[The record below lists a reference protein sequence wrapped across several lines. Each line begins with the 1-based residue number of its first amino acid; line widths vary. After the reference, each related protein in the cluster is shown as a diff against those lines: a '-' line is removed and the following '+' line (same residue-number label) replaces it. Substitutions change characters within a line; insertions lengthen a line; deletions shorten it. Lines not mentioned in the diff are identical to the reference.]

1 MRRTYVT
8 EDVGTIEADSGSALI
23 RWSAIFGGLILGL
36 GLLMV
41 LTSLF
46 LALAYGSGI
55 NDVRDNLSWFIGG
68 SAIAALFVGAIL
80 TGYLSGVRSAGTG
93 MLHGFALWGLLL
105 ALTLTVGIPSILN
118 VFNLGTVVTQATQG
132 LTDGD
137 GSTALWASF
146 WTLAGGFF
154 AAGIGGALGGAM
166 SRGARTHSRTVE
178 RTDDEIEAH
187 RTYGHDH
194 DHDDEV
200 VEVHRDERALDDD
213 AIVDD
218 TRTTTVRRS

>member
-8 EDVGTIEADSGSALI
+8 EDVGTIEADAGSALI

-41 LTSLF
+41 LTSLS
-46 LALAYGSGI
+46 LALAYGSEI

-68 SAIAALFVGAIL
+68 SAILALFVGAIL
-80 TGYLSGVRSAGTG
+80 TGFLSGVRSAGTG

-118 VFNLGTVVTQATQG
+118 VFNLGAVVDEATQG
-132 LTDGD
+132 LTAGD

-154 AAGIGGALGGAM
+154 AAGIGGAIGGAV

-178 RTDDEIEAH
+178 RTDDRVEAH

-194 DHDDEV
+194 DDDV
-200 VEVHRDERALDDD
+200 VEVHRDDRALDDD
-213 AIVDD
+213 AVVDD
-218 TRTTTVRRS
+218 ARTTTVRRS

>member
-46 LALAYGSGI
+46 LALAYGSEI

-68 SAIAALFVGAIL
+68 SAILALFVGAIL
-80 TGYLSGVRSAGTG
+80 TGFLSGVRSAGTG

-105 ALTLTVGIPSILN
+105 ALTLTVGVPSILN
-118 VFNLGTVVTQATQG
+118 VFNLGAVVDEATQG
-132 LTDGD
+132 LTAGG

-154 AAGIGGALGGAM
+154 AAGIGGAIGGAV

-178 RTDDEIEAH
+178 RTDDRVEAH

-194 DHDDEV
+194 DDDDDV

-213 AIVDD
+213 AVVDD
-218 TRTTTVRRS
+218 ARTTTIRRS

>member
-8 EDVGTIEADSGSALI
+8 EDAGTVEADSGSALI

-41 LTSLF
+41 LSSLF

-55 NDVRDNLSWFIGG
+55 NEVRDSLSWFIGG
-68 SAIAALFVGAIL
+68 SAIFALFVGSIL

-105 ALTLTVGIPSILN
+105 ALTITVGIPSILN
-118 VFNLGTVVTQATQG
+118 VFNLGTVVTEATQG
-132 LTDGD
+132 LADGD
-137 GSTALWASF
+137 SPTALWASF

-154 AAGIGGALGGAM
+154 AAGIGGAIGGAM
-166 SRGARTHSRTVE
+166 SRGARTHRRTVE
-178 RTDDEIEAH
+178 RTDDRVEEH
-187 RTYGHDH
+187 RTYAHDR
-194 DHDDEV
+194 DDEDV
-200 VEVHRDERALDDD
+200 VEVHRDETALNDD
-213 AIVDD
+213 AVVDD
-218 TRTTTVRRS
+218 ARTTTVRRS